1 MSGAD
6 LLKDVAEQY
15 PKTIRFALSENIERG
30 SVLSTVG
37 NVHQYLAKPCP
48 PDSFFKLLD
57 NSVSLRDLLGD
68 SNLQERI
75 GRITSLP
82 SPPEVYNRLVEEL
95 KSEEASLRNVAEII
109 SRDVGLTVKIL
120 QMVNSAFFGLRT
132 HVESPLHAVTLLGLD
147 TIQSLVLSAGVIN
160 QFKAPVLPG
169 FSLDG
174 FHSRGLAVG
183 TSARLLAT
191 AFGLHKRST
200 ENALMAG
207 LLHDVG
213 KLVMLTHFQDEF
225 VKAVSVASDND
236 WPLYVAEK
244 EVLGVTDAQIG
255 AYLLSLWGLPDP
267 IIEAVALHYT
277 PSQTPSP
284 LMNVLTSVHLAF
296 ALNEDHEH
304 KIRDDA
310 NSAVDMDYLQRL
322 DLCEQLPGLRNL
334 GLAAVQ

>member
-1 MSGAD
+1 MTAKQILFVDSRPEDVGNLLQAPGGSRYQWQAKLVTDGDQAMEALRNDTIDVIVSEIRLPDMSGAN

-15 PKTIRFALSENIERG
+15 PKTIRFALSENIERET
-30 SVLSTVG
+30 VLSTVG

-48 PDSFFKLLD
+48 PEGFFKLLD

-68 SNLQERI
+68 S
-75 GRITSLP
+75 
-82 SPPEVYNRLVEEL
+82 PPEVYSRLVEEL

-267 IIEAVALHYT
+267 LALH
-277 PSQTPSP
+277 
-284 LMNVLTSVHLAF
+284 
-296 ALNEDHEH
+296 
-304 KIRDDA
+304 
-310 NSAVDMDYLQRL
+310 RL
-322 DLCEQLPGLRNL
+322 
-334 GLAAVQ
+334 